1 MLRLAALLAA
11 AALALSRVGLI
22 VHEWA
27 GHGGAAIACGGT
39 ITGVRLFWFAG
50 GWVRYRVPGM
60 TPGEDLAIALGGIAV
75 ESAMALVLWLVPWL
89 ALRRRSVRG
98 SGLGARLL
106 RTAGAALLVHAMFY
120 LATGTYHGYGDG
132 RVVRELAG
140 DGRFAIAI
148 GAGLVA
154 CAAGWA
160 GARQLFGALVAAV
173 PSPRITGALLAIAA
187 AALVNAA
194 LYLGEL
200 GVRSRDTTYAVT
212 MQPEGDRAAARDLA
226 RWVHDQPGL
235 SDAEIAARAREL
247 MREHRDFPFAWLL
260 AAATLAAIT
269 AGAVASPR
277 PARDREAL
285 VVSARL
291 VAAACAAAAMSTAA
305 VIALDATFHYN
316 GG

>member
-11 AALALSRVGLI
+11 AVLALSRAGLI

-60 TPGEDLAIALGGIAV
+60 TPAEDLAIALGGIAI
-75 ESAMALVLWLVPWL
+75 ESAIGLALWL
-89 ALRRRSVRG
+89 ALRRRSILG
-98 SGLGARLL
+98 PGLGSRLV
-106 RTAGAALLVHAMFY
+106 RAAGAALVVHAMFY

-148 GAGLVA
+148 AAGLAA

-160 GARQLFGALVAAV
+160 GARHLFGALVAAV
-173 PSPRITGALLAIAA
+173 PAPRVTGALLAIAA
-187 AALVNAA
+187 AALVNAG

-200 GVRSRDTTYAVT
+200 GIRSRDSTYAVA
-212 MQPEGDRAAARDLA
+212 MQREGERAAARDLA
-226 RWVHDQPGL
+226 RWVRGQPAGP

-247 MREHRDFPFAWLL
+247 TREHREVPFAWLL

-269 AGAVASPR
+269 AGAVGAPR
-277 PARDREAL
+277 PARDREA
-285 VVSARL
+285 VVVPARL
-291 VAAACAAAAMSTAA
+291 VAVACAAAAMSTAA